1 MSDERKALD
10 VLLDI
15 DASLK
20 TLVGLMRKSGPK
32 PTAPDSDLDS
42 QWGDPELKFIPRG
55 WSGAPCKGF
64 HFSECPP
71 ELLDL
76 VAESLDYVA
85 DQAEAKDEKTSK
97 GKPVAPY
104 KRKDAQR
111 ARGWAK
117 RLRDGWQK
125 PAAAS
130 EDFGGGMPADPF
142 GGPAF

>member
-32 PTAPDSDLDS
+32 PAAPDSDLDS
-42 QWGDPELKFIPRG
+42 KWGDPELKFIPRG
-55 WSGAPCKGF
+55 WTGVPCKGF

-76 VAESLDYVA
+76 VAESLDYFA
-85 DQAEAKDEKTSK
+85 DQAEAKDEKTTS

-104 KRKDAQR
+104 KRKDAMR

-117 RLRDGWQK
+117 RLREGWTK
-125 PAAAS
+125 RETALPAD
-130 EDFGGGMPADPF
+130 DFGQPDDPF
-142 GGPAF
+142 GGSTF